1 MATEAAFLSLPTLLC
16 CHNII
21 KKGVGDRIMTALM
34 AWIAR
39 HAPPSAYIS
48 LIASHGSPGFYARY
62 GFEPALLPERAGMFL
77 RIQG

>member
-1 MATEAAFLSLPTLLC
+1 MT
-16 CHNII
+16 
-21 KKGVGDRIMTALM
+21 DRMSQLFTCFCQTDFPITT
-34 AWIAR
+34 R
-39 HAPPSAYIS
+39 KQRNTYIS